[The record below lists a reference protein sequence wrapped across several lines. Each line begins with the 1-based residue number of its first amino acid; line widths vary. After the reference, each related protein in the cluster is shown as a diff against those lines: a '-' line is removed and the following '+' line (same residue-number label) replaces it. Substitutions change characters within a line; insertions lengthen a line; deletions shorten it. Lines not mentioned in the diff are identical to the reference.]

1 MQSQQSHADCM
12 HSRFDDLYMEERMEA
27 IGEIIMEQGYPTVLY
42 FQVIT
47 TSMSSQSLAS
57 CVQESPIRFV
67 SAAMHAANPEAQ
79 KA

>member
-1 MQSQQSHADCM
+1 
-12 HSRFDDLYMEERMEA
+12 MEA

-47 TSMSSQSLAS
+47 TSTSSHSLVS
-57 CVQESPIRFV
+57 CVQELPIHFV
-67 SAAMHAANPEAQ
+67 SATMHAANPEAQ